1 MSNFFNNVITNL
13 GTGTDVKVVSTLTAP
28 SSIVSLDQAKLYL
41 SVTNTQEDVMITSMI
56 TSAIL
61 QAEKYLNSDILSKT
75 RQMYLA
81 NVDEPINL
89 YYAPILSVESVY
101 LDGRLQ
107 VEGEGYE
114 VLGLDNPFI
123 TFNHVSAN
131 IAQKVLI
138 EYTTAGISDE
148 SVRQGI
154 LALVSYLYDRGN
166 NGMTTN
172 WKAFLSPFKTFGY
185 YGTR

>member
-13 GTGTDVKVVSTLTAP
+13 GTNTDVKVVSTLTAP

-81 NVDEPINL
+81 NVTEPINL
-89 YYAPILSVESVY
+89 YYAPILSVNSVSIN
-101 LDGRLQ
+101 GETQ

-114 VLGLDNPFI
+114 VLGLDNPSI
-123 TFNHVSAN
+123 TFNYIDTN

-138 EYTTAGISDE
+138 NYTTSGITDE

-154 LALVSYLYDRGN
+154 LALVAYLYNRGN
-166 NGMTTN
+166 HGMTTN

-185 YGTR
+185 YGTN